1 MIAPAPAPPKSS
13 AAVPSSQRAIPLRGR
28 TDLKAEA
35 MEFQQSTWWVIKDPI
50 GLKYHRVTAEQF
62 SVMKLL
68 DGERSLKEIRD
79 ALSQEFPATILQ
91 LSDVQQMITSLHQRE
106 LLWNERPG
114 QSASLFRQGQKHR
127 RKKLLETLRNPL
139 SIRFSGW
146 DPDATLQGMDK
157 WLGWIFHPASMV
169 IFSLFV
175 VSTWLLILTHVDEFR
190 SRLPEF
196 QQFFGWHNL
205 AWLWLT
211 MGAIKV
217 LHEFGHGLACRHCGS
232 ECHEM
237 GVMVLVFSPTLYCDV
252 TDSWMLRNKWQR
264 IGIGAAG
271 MGVEVVLSAI
281 AILGWWF
288 TTPGLLNHLCLNA
301 FFVSTITTVI
311 FNANPLLKYDGYY
324 MLSDL
329 VGIPNLR
336 ERANAVLQDVIA
348 QSLGVTRPRD
358 PMNQQGS
365 TFWLAAYAI
374 AATVNGWIL
383 LGTILVFL
391 CSMLKPYGL
400 QPIGYLLGIVSV
412 AGILGRMLTNVNRLA
427 ISLRNEPVQSVRP
440 PLVAATLLV
449 LIGLALAIPLP
460 WSIEA
465 PCIVEPHNVVHVL
478 ATAGGELT
486 EFAVRPGDT
495 VEQGQV
501 LVRLRDFQR
510 EDALRRLRVSR
521 GTQLAEIDVLHAMEN
536 VSEHALAIERLQS
549 IESRLKELESQL
561 AELTIRAPIAGV
573 VVAAPPVPASRQSTS
588 HRLSDWQGNISD
600 PANLGCQVQPRTHLL
615 SISPDDKMQV
625 VMYLDQAHRDDLRQE
640 HQVQIKFEH
649 LPAETFSAPVETI
662 AREHCDTAPS
672 SLTVKHGGPLA
683 SITDKSGMER
693 LTSVAY
699 LAKVV
704 VDHDTHLMKSGMRGT
719 SRFLVESHSAL
730 GWVWRAIC
738 RTVNFRM

>member
-28 TDLKAEA
+28 TDLQAEA
-35 MEFQQSTWWVIKDPI
+35 MEFRQSTWWVIKDPI
-50 GLKYHRVTAEQF
+50 SLKYHRVTAEQF
-62 SVMKLL
+62 SVLNLL
-68 DGERSLKEIRD
+68 NGERSLKDIRD
-79 ALSQEFPATILQ
+79 SLAQEFPATVLQ
-91 LSDVQQMITSLHQRE
+91 LSDVQQMITSLHQRG
-106 LLWNERPG
+106 LLWNQRPG
-114 QSASLFRQGQKHR
+114 QSASLFRQGQMHR
-127 RKKLLETLRNPL
+127 RKKWLDLLRNPL

-146 DPDATLQGMDK
+146 DPDATLQRMDK
-157 WLGWIFHPASMV
+157 WLGWIFHPVSMAL
-169 IFSLFV
+169 FSLFV
-175 VSTWLLILTHVDEFR
+175 VFTWLLLLTHVDEFR
-190 SRLPEF
+190 LRLPEF

-252 TDSWMLRNKWQR
+252 SDSWMLRNKWQR

-271 MGVEVVLSAI
+271 MVVETVLSAM
-281 AILGWWF
+281 AFLGWWF

-348 QSLGVTRPRD
+348 RFLGVTRPCD

-365 TFWLAAYAI
+365 TFWLATYAI
-374 AATVNGWIL
+374 AATINGWIL
-383 LGTILVFL
+383 LGAILVFV
-391 CSMLKPYGL
+391 CSLLKPYGL

-412 AGILGRMLTNVNRLA
+412 AGIVGRMSSSLYRLA
-427 ISLRNEPVQSVRP
+427 VALRNESVPSVRP
-440 PLVAATLLV
+440 LLVAATLLAT
-449 LIGLALAIPLP
+449 IGLAFSIPLP

-465 PCIVEPHNVVHVL
+465 PSIVEPHNVVHVL

-495 VEQGQV
+495 VEKGQL

-510 EDALRRLRVSR
+510 EDALRRLQTLR

-549 IESRLKELESQL
+549 IENRLKELESQL
-561 AELTIRAPIAGV
+561 AELTIRAPISGV
-573 VVAAPPVPASRQSTS
+573 VVAAPPVPPSRQSINY
-588 HRLSDWQGNISD
+588 RLSDWQGEIGD

-615 SISPDDKMQV
+615 SIAPDNKMQV

-649 LPAETFSAPVETI
+649 LPGRTFSARVETI
-662 AREHCDTAPS
+662 AHEHTDTAPS
-672 SLTVKHGGPLA
+672 TLTVKCGGTLA
-683 SITDKSGMER
+683 SVTDETGVEK

-704 VDHDTHLMKSGMRGT
+704 VDQDTHLIKPGMRGT
-719 SRFLVESHSAL
+719 SRFLVETHSAL
-730 GWVWRAIC
+730 GWVWRAVC
-738 RTVNFRM
+738 RTVNFRI

>member
-13 AAVPSSQRAIPLRGR
+13 AAVPSSQRVIPLRGR
-28 TDLKAEA
+28 TDLKAEV

-62 SVMKLL
+62 FVMKLL

-79 ALSQEFPATILQ
+79 SLSQEFPATVLQ
-91 LSDVQQMITSLHQRE
+91 LSDVQQMITSLHQRG

-146 DPDATLQGMDK
+146 DPDAALQRMDK
-157 WLGWIFHPASMV
+157 WLGWIFHPASMAL
-169 IFSLFV
+169 FSLFV

-271 MGVEVVLSAI
+271 MGVEIVLSAI

-336 ERANAVLQDVIA
+336 ERANAVLQDGIA
-348 QSLGVTRPRD
+348 MALGVTRPRD

-365 TFWLAAYAI
+365 TFWLAVYAI

-412 AGILGRMLTNVNRLA
+412 AGILGRTLTNVYRLA
-427 ISLRNEPVQSVRP
+427 ISLRNEPVQSLRP

-449 LIGLALAIPLP
+449 LTGLALAIPLP

-486 EFAVRPGDT
+486 EFAFRPGDT

-510 EDALRRLRVSR
+510 ENALRRLRVSR

-561 AELTIRAPIAGV
+561 AELTIRAPASGV
-573 VVAAPPVPASRQSTS
+573 IVAAPPVRASRQSTS

-615 SISPDDKMQV
+615 SIAPDNKMQV

-649 LPAETFSAPVETI
+649 LPGQTFSARVDTI
-662 AREHCDTAPS
+662 AHEHSDTAPS
-672 SLTVKHGGPLA
+672 TLTVKHGGPLA
-683 SITDKSGMER
+683 SVTDETGAER
-693 LTSVAY
+693 LNSVAY

-704 VDHDTHLMKSGMRGT
+704 VEHDTHLLKPGMRGT